1 MVTHCAM
8 ILYNIPSAI
17 KDLLRVQDI
26 KMSWHGIMA
35 LWVPLQSAEWGE
47 ERFKNLFLI
56 IEANAFYFP
65 PFSWSSLAFD
75 HVICHRECNID

>member
-1 MVTHCAM
+1 MVTRCAM

-26 KMSWHGIMA
+26 KMSWHGIMGA
-35 LWVPLQSAEWGE
+35 ITKCRVGRGTIQELI
-47 ERFKNLFLI
+47 I

-65 PFSWSSLAFD
+65 GKNT
-75 HVICHRECNID
+75 V